1 MNESKIKYNFSKS
14 SKIILIVLLILLVI
28 SIIIGASYAY
38 YIITVSQTKQNVVT
52 SSCINMS
59 LTNEKNAIKLEK
71 QFPIL
76 DSEGKKLTP
85 YSFTITNTCDLFLS
99 YKVNLEMLEGTT
111 LNSKYV
117 KVMVNNEATQNL
129 ANVPKNDTTYLSTS
143 VESRTLAQGSLSNGD
158 SVDYT
163 LRIWM
168 DEDTPLVDDA
178 MNKSLLSKVIVT
190 AEPSSYKPTDY
201 VSTLHDA
208 ILVNEYQV
216 KTTDNAISKITAKE
230 TPDFNKT
237 APIIVW
243 QENHET
249 TNTNLNIDMP
259 DTSLVGNASLGGQ
272 NLNADSTK
280 VRLSTGYTFNSEK
293 GQYVMTD
300 SKLYS
305 ADELASLDFSSTTYY
320 VEGGGTNISSSN
332 ILSSYTNSS
341 GTYLYKV
348 TSVTTSNVGTANTN
362 SYRIRYA
369 FKTNRYTETE
379 LESDK
384 SDKGL
389 YTAQDDYGTSYY
401 YRGNVSNNNVY
412 FAGAYW
418 KIIRINGDGTIRLL
432 YNGTKVNAKGGDT
445 QYGTSAFNSTRTDPA
460 YVGYMY
466 GTTAGAIGSRENN
479 LANGTDS
486 NIKTKVDEF
495 YNKYI
500 VANNLQDYL
509 ADTGF
514 CGDRSITNSGDGY
527 STTSYT
533 EYGAV
538 NRLAKTNKLPILT
551 CPDKEHDLYTAD
563 STKGNGALTNPI
575 GLMTADEA
583 AMAGMVN
590 GYLNTLSYVYTGTWY
605 WTMSP
610 CYFSPS
616 YSASYVW
623 RVYGTGYFY
632 GTWVSVGGGVRPAI
646 NLKADTLVSGGIG
659 TVNNPFTIK
668 TT

>member
-1 MNESKIKYNFSKS
+1 MKNKKI
-14 SKIILIVLLILLVI
+14 LLIALGILLSLSFLV
-28 SIIIGASYAY
+28 GVSYAY
-38 YIITVSQTKQNVVT
+38 YMVTASQTNKNRLA
-52 SSCINMS
+52 SSCISIS
-59 LTNEKNAIKLEK
+59 LTNEKNDITLNNAY
-71 QFPIL
+71 PIT

-85 YSFTITNTCDLFLS
+85 YQFTITNTCDIFIS
-99 YKVNLEMLEGTT
+99 YNVNLEMLEGT
-111 LNSKYV
+111 
-117 KVMVNNEATQNL
+117 
-129 ANVPKNDTTYLSTS
+129 DLSTDYIKTMINS
-143 VESRTLAQGSLSNGD
+143 EAPAVLSSLDSASTTIDKSTESRTLAQGSLGSGD
-158 SVDYT
+158 SVDYA
-163 LRIWM
+163 LRLWM
-168 DEDTPLVDDA
+168 DENTPLNENTQD
-178 MNKSLLSKVIVT
+178 KSLISKIVVV
-190 AEPSSYKPTDY
+190 AQPSTYKPSDY
-201 VSTLHDA
+201 VTTLHNA

-216 KTTDNAISKITAKE
+216 KDTANAINKINSKE

-243 QENHET
+243 QEKHET
-249 TNTNLNIDMP
+249 TNTDLNIDMP
-259 DTSLVGNASLGGQ
+259 DISLVGNTSLGGQ
-272 NLNADSTK
+272 NLTEDSTK
-280 VRLSTGYTFNSEK
+280 VMLGTGYTFDSEK
-293 GQYVMTD
+293 SKYTLVN

-332 ILSSYTNSS
+332 VLSSYTSSS
-341 GTYLYKV
+341 GNYLYKV

-479 LANGTDS
+479 LANGKDS

-533 EYGAV
+533 EYGV
-538 NRLAKTNKLPILT
+538 LNRLAKTNKLPILT
-551 CPDKEHDLYTAD
+551 CTDKEHDLYTVD

-610 CYFSPS
+610 YRFNPS
-616 YSASYVW
+616 GSASSVWYVG
-623 RVYGTGYFY
+623 GTGNFDY
-632 GTWVSVGGGVRPAI
+632 GWVPGGNGVRPVI
-646 NLKADTLVSGGIG
+646 NLKSDVEISGGIG
-659 TVNNPFTIK
+659 TINDPFIVK
-668 TT
+668 TN

>member
-1 MNESKIKYNFSKS
+1 MSYFKKHNKF
-14 SKIILIVLLILLVI
+14 ILIFLGILLALSVLVGI
-28 SIIIGASYAY
+28 SYAY
-38 YIITVSQTKQNVVT
+38 YMVTASQTNKNRLA
-52 SSCINMS
+52 SSCISIS
-59 LTNEKNAIKLEK
+59 LTNERNDITLNNAY
-71 QFPIL
+71 PIT

-85 YSFTITNTCDLFLS
+85 YQFTITNTCDIFIS
-99 YKVNLEMLEGTT
+99 YNVNLEMLEGTDLSSDYIKT
-111 LNSKYV
+111 MINS
-117 KVMVNNEATQNL
+117 EAPAIL
-129 ANVPKNDTTYLSTS
+129 SSLDSASTTIDKST
-143 VESRTLAQGSLSNGD
+143 ESRTLAQGSLGSND
-158 SVDYT
+158 SVDYS
-163 LRIWM
+163 LRLWM
-168 DEDTPLVDDA
+168 DENTPLNSDTQD
-178 MNKSLLSKVIVT
+178 KSLISKIVVVAQPGT
-190 AEPSSYKPTDY
+190 YKPSDY
-201 VSTLHDA
+201 VTTLHDA

-216 KTTDNAISKITAKE
+216 KDTANAINKINSKE

-237 APIIVW
+237 APIIIW
-243 QENHET
+243 QEKHET

-259 DTSLVGNASLGGQ
+259 DTSLVGNSSLGGQ
-272 NLNADSTK
+272 NLTEDSTK
-280 VRLSTGYTFNSEK
+280 VMLSTGYTFNSEK

-305 ADELASLDFSSTTYY
+305 AEDLASLDFSSVAYY
-320 VEGGGTNISSSN
+320 IVGGGTNISSSN
-332 ILSSYTNSS
+332 VLSSYTSSS

-418 KIIRINGDGTIRLL
+418 KVIRINGDGTIRLL
-432 YNGTKVNAKGGDT
+432 YNGTKVNAKAGDA
-445 QYGTSAFNSTRTDPA
+445 QYGTSVFNSTRTDPA

-479 LANGTDS
+479 LANGKDS

-514 CGDRSITNSGDGY
+514 CGERSITNSGDGY

-538 NRLAKTNKLPILT
+538 NRLVKTNKAPVLT
-551 CPDKEHDLYTAD
+551 CTDKEHDLYTVD
-563 STKGNGALTNPI
+563 STNGNGALTNPI

-610 CYFSPS
+610 YTFSPS
-616 YSASYVW
+616 NPASIVW
-623 RVYGTGYFY
+623 GVSGTGNFS
-632 GTWVSVGGGVRPAI
+632 GGWVTNGSGVRPAI

>member
-1 MNESKIKYNFSKS
+1 MSKNK
-14 SKIILIVLLILLVI
+14 KIILIILSVFIVLSLFLGI
-28 SIIIGASYAY
+28 SYAY
-38 YIITVSQTKQNVVT
+38 YIKSHSQENSNIVKTKCLNF
-52 SSCINMS
+52 SI
-59 LTNEKNAIKLEK
+59 TNEKNDIKLDE
-71 QFPIL
+71 QYPIP
-76 DSEGKKLTP
+76 DSEGRKLTP
-85 YSFTITNTCDLFLS
+85 YQFTITNTCEQFIS
-99 YKVNLEMLEGTT
+99 YNVNLESLEATT
-111 LNSKYV
+111 MDSSAV
-117 KVMVNNEATQNL
+117 KVMINNEAPVN
-129 ANVPKNDTTYLSTS
+129 LSTL
-143 VESRTLAQGSLSNGD
+143 ESTSISIGTSKDSKILATGSLGSND
-158 SVDYT
+158 SVDYA
-163 LRIWM
+163 LRLWM
-168 DEDTPLVDDA
+168 DYGTTVDTSS
-178 MNKSLLSKVIVT
+178 MNKVFESKIVVT
-190 AEPSSYKPTDY
+190 ATVGTYKPSDY
-201 VSTLHDA
+201 ATTLHDA
-208 ILVNEYQV
+208 ILVNEFQV
-216 KTTDNAISKITAKE
+216 KTPDNAISKIAAKE

-243 QENHET
+243 QEKHET
-249 TNTNLNIDMP
+249 TNTDLNIDMP
-259 DTSLVGNASLGGQ
+259 DISLVGNASLGGQ

-280 VRLSTGYTFNSEK
+280 VRLSTGYTFDSEK

-305 ADELASLDFSSTTYY
+305 ADELEAIDFSSTTYY

-332 ILSSYTNSS
+332 VLSNYTNSS

-432 YNGTKVNAKGGDT
+432 YNGTKINAKAGDA
-445 QYGTSAFNSTRTDPA
+445 QYGTSAFNSTITDPA

-466 GTTAGAIGSRENN
+466 GTTAGVIGSRENN
-479 LANGTDS
+479 LANGKDS

-500 VANNLQDYL
+500 VANSLQDYL
-509 ADTGF
+509 ADSGF
-514 CGDRSITNSGDGY
+514 CGDRSITNGGDGY
-527 STTSYT
+527 STTLT
-533 EYGAV
+533 TQYGAFS
-538 NRLAKTNKLPILT
+538 RLTSSIKSPVLT
-551 CPDKEHDLYTAD
+551 CPDKEHDLYTVD
-563 STKGNGALTNPI
+563 SSKGNGALINSI

-590 GYLNTLSYVYTGTWY
+590 DYLNTLSYVYTGAWY

-610 CYFSPS
+610 SYFSHS
-616 YSASYVW
+616 NSTSNVW
-623 RVYGTGYFY
+623 NVGGTGGF
-632 GTWVSVGGGVRPAI
+632 GGNWVASGRGVRPVI
-646 NLKADTLVSGGIG
+646 NLKADVEISGGIG
-659 TVNNPFTIK
+659 TVNDPFVIK

>member
-1 MNESKIKYNFSKS
+1 MSYFKKHNKF
-14 SKIILIVLLILLVI
+14 ILIFLGILLTLSVL
-28 SIIIGASYAY
+28 IGVSYAY
-38 YIITVSQTKQNVVT
+38 YMVTASQTNKNRLA
-52 SSCINMS
+52 SSCISIS
-59 LTNEKNAIKLEK
+59 LTNEKNDITLNNAY
-71 QFPIL
+71 PIT

-85 YSFTITNTCDLFLS
+85 YQFTITNTCDIFIS
-99 YKVNLEMLEGTT
+99 YNVNLEMLEGTDLSSDYIKT
-111 LNSKYV
+111 MINS
-117 KVMVNNEATQNL
+117 EAPAVL
-129 ANVPKNDTTYLSTS
+129 SSLDSATTTIDKST
-143 VESRTLAQGSLSNGD
+143 ESRTLAQGSLGSND
-158 SVDYT
+158 SVDYA
-163 LRIWM
+163 LRLWM
-168 DEDTPLVDDA
+168 DENTPLNDETQD
-178 MNKSLLSKVIVT
+178 KSLISKIVVV
-190 AEPSSYKPTDY
+190 AQPSTYKPIDY

-216 KTTDNAISKITAKE
+216 KDTANAINKINLKE
-230 TPDFNKT
+230 IPDFNKT
-237 APIIVW
+237 APIIEW
-243 QENHET
+243 QEKHET
-249 TNTNLNIDMP
+249 TNTDLNVDMP
-259 DTSLVGNASLGGQ
+259 DISLVGNASLGGQ

-280 VRLSTGYTFNSEK
+280 VRLSTGYTFDSEK

-305 ADELASLDFSSTTYY
+305 TEDLASLDFSSVAYY
-320 VEGGGTNISSSN
+320 IVGGGTNISSSN
-332 ILSSYTNSS
+332 VLSSYTSS
-341 GTYLYKV
+341 SDTYLYKV

-479 LANGTDS
+479 LANGKDS

-500 VANNLQDYL
+500 VANNLQNYL
-509 ADTGF
+509 VDSGF

-533 EYGAV
+533 EYGEV
-538 NRLAKTNKLPILT
+538 NRLVKTNKAPVLT
-551 CPDKEHDLYTAD
+551 CPDKEHDLYTVD

-610 CYFSPS
+610 YVFNPS
-616 YSASYVW
+616 NSASGVWYVN
-623 RVYGTGYFY
+623 GTGDFGYR
-632 GTWVSVGGGVRPAI
+632 WVTSGLGVRPVI
-646 NLKADTLVSGGIG
+646 NLKADVEISGGIG
-659 TVNNPFTIK
+659 TVNDPFVIK

>member
-1 MNESKIKYNFSKS
+1 MKNKKIL
-14 SKIILIVLLILLVI
+14 LIVLGILLILSLLV
-28 SIIIGASYAY
+28 GVSYAY
-38 YIITVSQTKQNVVT
+38 YMVTASQTNKNSLA
-52 SSCINMS
+52 SSCISIS
-59 LTNEKNAIKLEK
+59 LTNEKNDITLNNAY
-71 QFPIL
+71 PITN
-76 DSEGKKLTP
+76 SEGKKLTP
-85 YSFTITNTCDLFLS
+85 YQFSITNTCNIFIS
-99 YKVNLEMLEGTT
+99 YNVNLEMLEGTNLSIDYIKT
-111 LNSKYV
+111 
-117 KVMVNNEATQNL
+117 MVNSEAPYIL
-129 ANVPKNDTTYLSTS
+129 SSLDSASTTIDKST
-143 VESRTLAQGSLSNGD
+143 ESRTLAQGSLGSGD
-158 SVDYT
+158 SVDYA
-163 LRIWM
+163 LRLWM
-168 DEDTPLVDDA
+168 DENTPLNDDTQD
-178 MNKSLLSKVIVT
+178 KSLISKIVVV
-190 AEPSSYKPTDY
+190 AQPSTYKPSDY
-201 VSTLHDA
+201 ATTLHDA
-208 ILVNEYQV
+208 ILVNEFQV
-216 KTTDNAISKITAKE
+216 KTPDNAISKIAAKE
-230 TPDFNKT
+230 TPDFSKT

-243 QENHET
+243 QEKHET
-249 TNTNLNIDMP
+249 TNTDLNIDMP
-259 DTSLVGNASLGGQ
+259 DISLVGNASLGGQ

-280 VRLSTGYTFNSEK
+280 VRLSTGYTFDSEK

-305 ADELASLDFSSTTYY
+305 ADELEAIDFSSTTYY

-332 ILSSYTNSS
+332 VLSSYTSSS

-445 QYGTSAFNSTRTDPA
+445 QYGTSAFNSTITDPA

-466 GTTAGAIGSRENN
+466 GTTAGVIGSRENN
-479 LANGTDS
+479 LANGKDS

-495 YNKYI
+495 YDKYI
-500 VANNLQDYL
+500 VSNNLQDYI
-509 ADTGF
+509 ADSGF
-514 CGDRSITNSGDGY
+514 CGDRSITNGGDGY
-527 STTSYT
+527 STTLT
-533 EYGAV
+533 TQYGAFS
-538 NRLAKTNKLPILT
+538 RLTSSIKSPVLT
-551 CPDKEHDLYTAD
+551 CPDKEHDLYTVD
-563 STKGNGALTNPI
+563 SSKGNGALINSI

-590 GYLNTLSYVYTGTWY
+590 DYLNTLSYVYTGAWY

-610 CYFSPS
+610 SYFSHS
-616 YSASYVW
+616 NSTSNVW
-623 RVYGTGYFY
+623 NVGGTGGF
-632 GTWVSVGGGVRPAI
+632 GGNWVASGRGVRPVI
-646 NLKADTLVSGGIG
+646 NLKADVEISGGIG
-659 TVNNPFTIK
+659 TVNDPYIVK

>member
-1 MNESKIKYNFSKS
+1 MKNKKI
-14 SKIILIVLLILLVI
+14 LLITLGILLSLSFLV
-28 SIIIGASYAY
+28 GVSYAY
-38 YIITVSQTKQNVVT
+38 YMVTASQTNKNRLA
-52 SSCINMS
+52 SSCISVS
-59 LTNEKNAIKLEK
+59 LTNEKNDIALNNAY
-71 QFPIL
+71 PIT

-85 YSFTITNTCDLFLS
+85 YQFTITNTCDIFIS
-99 YKVNLEMLEGTT
+99 YNVNLEMLEGTDLSSDYIKT
-111 LNSKYV
+111 
-117 KVMVNNEATQNL
+117 MVNSEAPYIL
-129 ANVPKNDTTYLSTS
+129 SSLDSASTTIDKST
-143 VESRTLAQGSLSNGD
+143 ESRTLAQGSLGSND
-158 SVDYT
+158 SVDYA
-163 LRIWM
+163 LRLWM
-168 DEDTPLVDDA
+168 DENTPLNENTQD
-178 MNKSLLSKVIVT
+178 KSLISKIVVL
-190 AEPSSYKPTDY
+190 AQPSTYKPIDY

-216 KTTDNAISKITAKE
+216 KDTANAINKINLKE
-230 TPDFNKT
+230 IPDFNKT
-237 APIIVW
+237 APIIEW
-243 QENHET
+243 QEKHET
-249 TNTNLNIDMP
+249 INTDLNVDMP
-259 DTSLVGNASLGGQ
+259 DISLVGNTSLGGQ
-272 NLNADSTK
+272 NLTEDSTK
-280 VRLSTGYTFNSEK
+280 VMLGTGYTFDSEK

-332 ILSSYTNSS
+332 VLSSYNSS
-341 GTYLYKV
+341 SGNYLYKV

-401 YRGNVSNNNVY
+401 YRGNVPNNNVY

-432 YNGTKVNAKGGDT
+432 YNGTKVNAKAGDA

-479 LANGTDS
+479 IDNGKDS

-551 CPDKEHDLYTAD
+551 CPDKEHDLYTVD
-563 STKGNGALTNPI
+563 STKGNGALTNPV

-610 CYFSPS
+610 YNFYPS
-616 YSASYVW
+616 NSTSVVW
-623 RVYGTGYFY
+623 SVNGTGNF
-632 GTWVSVGGGVRPAI
+632 GSNWVTNGYGVRPLI
-646 NLKADTLVSGGIG
+646 NLKSDVEISGGIG
-659 TVNNPFTIK
+659 TINDPFIVK
-668 TT
+668 TN

>member
-1 MNESKIKYNFSKS
+1 MSKNK
-14 SKIILIVLLILLVI
+14 KIILIILSVFIVLSLFLGI
-28 SIIIGASYAY
+28 SYAY
-38 YIITVSQTKQNVVT
+38 YIKSHSQENSNIVKTKCLNF
-52 SSCINMS
+52 SI
-59 LTNEKNAIKLEK
+59 TNEKNDIKLDE
-71 QFPIL
+71 QYPIP
-76 DSEGKKLTP
+76 DSEGRKLTP
-85 YSFTITNTCDLFLS
+85 YQFTITNTCEQFIS
-99 YKVNLEMLEGTT
+99 YNVNLESLEATT
-111 LNSKYV
+111 MDSSAV
-117 KVMVNNEATQNL
+117 KVMINNEAPVNL
-129 ANVPKNDTTYLSTS
+129 ITLESTS
-143 VESRTLAQGSLSNGD
+143 ISIGTSKDSKILATGSLGSGD
-158 SVDYT
+158 SVDYA
-163 LRIWM
+163 LRLWM
-168 DEDTPLVDDA
+168 DYGTTVDTSS
-178 MNKSLLSKVIVT
+178 MNKVFESKIVVT
-190 AEPSSYKPTDY
+190 ATVGTYKPSDY
-201 VSTLHDA
+201 ATTLHDA
-208 ILVNEYQV
+208 ILVNEFQV
-216 KTTDNAISKITAKE
+216 KTPDNAISKIAAKE

-243 QENHET
+243 QEKHET
-249 TNTNLNIDMP
+249 TNTDLNIDMP
-259 DTSLVGNASLGGQ
+259 DISLVGNASLGGQ

-280 VRLSTGYTFNSEK
+280 VRLSTGYTFDSEK

-305 ADELASLDFSSTTYY
+305 ADELEAIDFSSTTYY

-332 ILSSYTNSS
+332 VLSSYTSSS

-432 YNGTKVNAKGGDT
+432 YNGTKVNAKAGDA
-445 QYGTSAFNSTRTDPA
+445 QYGTSAFNSTITDPA

-466 GTTAGAIGSRENN
+466 GTTAGVIGSRENN
-479 LANGTDS
+479 LANGKDS

-500 VANNLQDYL
+500 VSNNLQDYI
-509 ADTGF
+509 ADSGF
-514 CGDRSITNSGDGY
+514 CGDRSITNGGDGY
-527 STTSYT
+527 STTLT
-533 EYGAV
+533 TQYGAFS
-538 NRLAKTNKLPILT
+538 RLTSSIKSPVLT
-551 CPDKEHDLYTAD
+551 CPDKEHDLYTVD
-563 STKGNGALTNPI
+563 SSKGNGALINSI

-590 GYLNTLSYVYTGTWY
+590 DYLNTLSYVYTGAWY

-610 CYFSPS
+610 SYFSHS
-616 YSASYVW
+616 NSTSNVW
-623 RVYGTGYFY
+623 N
-632 GTWVSVGGGVRPAI
+632 VGGAGGFGGNWVASGRGVRPVI
-646 NLKADTLVSGGIG
+646 NLKADVEISGGIG
-659 TVNNPFTIK
+659 TVNDPYIVK

>member
-1 MNESKIKYNFSKS
+1 MKNKKI
-14 SKIILIVLLILLVI
+14 LLIALGILLSLSFLV
-28 SIIIGASYAY
+28 GVSYAY
-38 YIITVSQTKQNVVT
+38 YMVTASQTNKNRLA
-52 SSCINMS
+52 SSCISIS
-59 LTNEKNAIKLEK
+59 LTNEKNDITLNNAY
-71 QFPIL
+71 PIT

-85 YSFTITNTCDLFLS
+85 YQFTITNTCDIFIS
-99 YKVNLEMLEGTT
+99 YNVNLEMLEGT
-111 LNSKYV
+111 
-117 KVMVNNEATQNL
+117 
-129 ANVPKNDTTYLSTS
+129 DLSTDYIKTMINS
-143 VESRTLAQGSLSNGD
+143 EAPAVLSSLDSASTTIDKSTESRTLAQGSLGSGD
-158 SVDYT
+158 SVDYA
-163 LRIWM
+163 LRLWM
-168 DEDTPLVDDA
+168 DENTPLNENTQD
-178 MNKSLLSKVIVT
+178 KSLISKIVVV
-190 AEPSSYKPTDY
+190 AQPSTYKPSDY
-201 VSTLHDA
+201 VTTLHNA

-216 KTTDNAISKITAKE
+216 KDTANAINKINSKE

-237 APIIVW
+237 APIIIW
-243 QENHET
+243 QEKHET

-272 NLNADSTK
+272 NLTEDSTK
-280 VRLSTGYTFNSEK
+280 VMLGTGYTFNSEK

-305 ADELASLDFSSTTYY
+305 ADELASLDFSSVAYY
-320 VEGGGTNISSSN
+320 IVGGGTNISSSN
-332 ILSSYTNSS
+332 VLSSYTSSS
-341 GTYLYKV
+341 GNYLYKV

-432 YNGTKVNAKGGDT
+432 YNGTKVNAKAGDA

-466 GTTAGAIGSRENN
+466 GTTAGVIGSRENN
-479 LANGTDS
+479 LANGKDS

-533 EYGAV
+533 EYGV
-538 NRLAKTNKLPILT
+538 LNRLAKTNKLPILT
-551 CPDKEHDLYTAD
+551 CTDKEHDLYTVD

-610 CYFSPS
+610 YRFNPS
-616 YSASYVW
+616 GSASSVWYVG
-623 RVYGTGYFY
+623 GTGNFDY
-632 GTWVSVGGGVRPAI
+632 GWVPGGNGVRPVI
-646 NLKADTLVSGGIG
+646 NLKSDVEISGGIG
-659 TVNNPFTIK
+659 TINDPFIVK
-668 TT
+668 TN

>member
-1 MNESKIKYNFSKS
+1 MSKNK
-14 SKIILIVLLILLVI
+14 KIILIILSVFIVLSLFLGI
-28 SIIIGASYAY
+28 SYAY
-38 YIITVSQTKQNVVT
+38 YIKSHSQENSNIVKTKCLNF
-52 SSCINMS
+52 SF
-59 LTNEKNAIKLEK
+59 TNEKNDINLDE
-71 QFPIL
+71 QYPIP
-76 DSEGKKLTP
+76 DSDGRKLTP
-85 YSFTITNTCDLFLS
+85 YQFTITNTCDQFIS
-99 YKVNLEMLEGTT
+99 YNVNLESLEATT
-111 LNSKYV
+111 MDSSAV
-117 KVMVNNEATQNL
+117 KVMINNEAPVNL
-129 ANVPKNDTTYLSTS
+129 STLESTS
-143 VESRTLAQGSLSNGD
+143 VSIDTSKDSKILATGSLGSND
-158 SVDYT
+158 SVDYA
-163 LRIWM
+163 LRLWM
-168 DEDTPLVDDA
+168 DYGDNVDTSS
-178 MNKSLLSKVIVT
+178 MNKVFESKVVVT
-190 AEPSSYKPTDY
+190 ATVGTYKPSDY
-201 VSTLHDA
+201 VTTLHGA
-208 ILVNEYQV
+208 ILVNEYKV
-216 KTTDNAISKITAKE
+216 KTPDNAISKIAAKE

-272 NLNADSTK
+272 NLNADSSK

-293 GQYVMTD
+293 GQYAMTD

-305 ADELASLDFSSTTYY
+305 AEDLASLDFSSVAYY
-320 VEGGGTNISSSN
+320 IVGGGTNISSSN
-332 ILSSYTNSS
+332 VLSSYTSS
-341 GTYLYKV
+341 YGTYLYKV
-348 TSVTTSNVGTANTN
+348 TSVTTSNIGTANTN

-460 YVGYMY
+460 YIGYMY
-466 GTTAGAIGSRENN
+466 GTTTGAIGSRENN
-479 LANGTDS
+479 LANGKDS

-551 CPDKEHDLYTAD
+551 CPDKEHDLYTVD

-605 WTMSP
+605 WIMSP
-610 CYFSPS
+610 YNFDTSS
-616 YSASYVW
+616 SASSVWYVS
-623 RVYGTGYFY
+623 GIGNFS
-632 GTWVSVGGGVRPAI
+632 GSWVVGGNGVRPVI
-646 NLKADTLVSGGIG
+646 NLKADVEISGGIG
-659 TVNNPFTIK
+659 TVNDPYIVK

>member
-1 MNESKIKYNFSKS
+1 MSYFKKNNKF
-14 SKIILIVLLILLVI
+14 ILIFLGILLTLSVL
-28 SIIIGASYAY
+28 IGISYAY
-38 YIITVSQTKQNVVT
+38 YMVTASQTNKNRLA
-52 SSCINMS
+52 SSCISIS
-59 LTNEKNAIKLEK
+59 LTNEKNDITLNNAY
-71 QFPIL
+71 PIT

-85 YSFTITNTCDLFLS
+85 YQFTITNTCDIFIS
-99 YKVNLEMLEGTT
+99 YNVNLEMLEGTDLST
-111 LNSKYV
+111 NYIKT
-117 KVMVNNEATQNL
+117 MVNSEAPYIL
-129 ANVPKNDTTYLSTS
+129 SSLDSASTTIDKST
-143 VESRTLAQGSLSNGD
+143 ESRTLAQGSLGSND
-158 SVDYT
+158 SVDYS
-163 LRIWM
+163 LRLWM
-168 DEDTPLVDDA
+168 DENTPLNDETQD
-178 MNKSLLSKVIVT
+178 KSLISKIVVV
-190 AEPSSYKPTDY
+190 AQPSTYKPSDY
-201 VSTLHDA
+201 VTTLHDA

-216 KTTDNAISKITAKE
+216 KTPDNAISKITSKE

-243 QENHET
+243 QEKHET
-249 TNTNLNIDMP
+249 TNTDLNIDMP
-259 DTSLVGNASLGGQ
+259 DISLVGNTSLGGQ
-272 NLNADSTK
+272 NLTEDSTK
-280 VRLSTGYTFNSEK
+280 VMLGTGYTFDSEK
-293 GQYVMTD
+293 SKYTLVN

-332 ILSSYTNSS
+332 VLSSYTNSS

-418 KIIRINGDGTIRLL
+418 KVIRINGDGTIRLL
-432 YNGTKVNAKGGDT
+432 YNGTKVNAKAGDA

-460 YVGYMY
+460 YVGYIY
-466 GTTAGAIGSRENN
+466 GTTAGVIGSRENN
-479 LANGTDS
+479 LANGKDS

-500 VANNLQDYL
+500 VSNNLQDYL

-538 NRLAKTNKLPILT
+538 NRLAKTNKIPILT
-551 CPDKEHDLYTAD
+551 CPDKEHDLYTID
-563 STKGNGALTNPI
+563 STKGNGALTNPV

-610 CYFSPS
+610 YNFYPS
-616 YSASYVW
+616 NSTSVVW
-623 RVYGTGYFY
+623 SVNGTGNFY
-632 GTWVSVGGGVRPAI
+632 SNWVTNGYGVRPVI
-646 NLKADTLVSGGIG
+646 NLKSDVEISGGIG
-659 TVNNPFTIK
+659 TINEPFIIK
-668 TT
+668 TN

>member
-1 MNESKIKYNFSKS
+1 MSKNKKFIL
-14 SKIILIVLLILLVI
+14 IILSVFIVLSLFLGI
-28 SIIIGASYAY
+28 SYAY
-38 YIITVSQTKQNVVT
+38 YIKSHSQENSNIVKTKCLNF
-52 SSCINMS
+52 S
-59 LTNEKNAIKLEK
+59 LTNEKNDINLDE
-71 QFPIL
+71 QYPIQ
-76 DSEGKKLTP
+76 DTEGRKLTP
-85 YSFTITNTCDLFLS
+85 YQFTVTNTCEQFIS
-99 YKVNLEMLEGTT
+99 YNVNLESLEATT
-111 LNSKYV
+111 MDSSAV
-117 KVMVNNEATQNL
+117 KVMINNEAPVNL
-129 ANVPKNDTTYLSTS
+129 GTLDSTS
-143 VESRTLAQGSLSNGD
+143 VSIDGSKDSKILATGSLGSGD

-163 LRIWM
+163 LRLWM
-168 DEDTPLVDDA
+168 DYGDSPDTSS
-178 MNKSLLSKVIVT
+178 MNKVFESKIVVT
-190 AEPSSYKPTDY
+190 ATVGTYKPSDY
-201 VSTLHDA
+201 VTTLHDA

-216 KTTDNAISKITAKE
+216 KTTDNAISKITSKE

-243 QENHET
+243 QEKHET
-249 TNTNLNIDMP
+249 TNTDLNVDMP
-259 DTSLVGNASLGGQ
+259 DISLVGNASLGGQ
-272 NLNADSTK
+272 KLTEDSTK
-280 VRLSTGYTFNSEK
+280 VMLGTGYTFDTEK
-293 GQYVMTD
+293 GQYTMTN

-305 ADELASLDFSSTTYY
+305 ADELEAIDFNNSNYY
-320 VEGGGTNISSSN
+320 VVGGGTNIGSDN
-332 ILSSYTNSS
+332 ILSIYTNNSS
-341 GTYLYKV
+341 TYIYKV
-348 TSVTTSNVGTANTN
+348 VSVTTSNIGTANTN

-369 FKTNRYTETE
+369 FKTTRYFETE

-432 YNGTKVNAKGGDT
+432 YNGTKVNAKAGDA

-479 LANGTDS
+479 LANGTNS

-527 STTSYT
+527 STTVT
-533 EYGAV
+533 TQYGAFS
-538 NRLAKTNKLPILT
+538 RLTSSIKSPVLT
-551 CPDKEHDLYTAD
+551 CPDKEHDLYTVD
-563 STKGNGALTNPI
+563 SSKGNGALTNPI
-575 GLMTADEA
+575 GLMNADEA

-610 CYFSPS
+610 CNFSPS
-616 YSASYVW
+616 NSSSYVW
-623 RVYGTGYFY
+623 YVSGTGFFSYR
-632 GTWVSVGGGVRPAI
+632 WVTDGYGVRPLI
-646 NLKADTLVSGGIG
+646 NLKSDIEISGGIG
-659 TVNNPFTIK
+659 TINDPFIIK
-668 TT
+668 TN

>member
-1 MNESKIKYNFSKS
+1 MSYLKKHNKF
-14 SKIILIVLLILLVI
+14 ILIFLGILLTLSVL
-28 SIIIGASYAY
+28 IGVSYAY
-38 YIITVSQTKQNVVT
+38 YMVTASQTNKNRLA
-52 SSCINMS
+52 SSCISIS
-59 LTNEKNAIKLEK
+59 LTNEKNDITLNNAY
-71 QFPIL
+71 PIT

-85 YSFTITNTCDLFLS
+85 YQFTITNTCNIFIS
-99 YKVNLEMLEGTT
+99 YNVNLEMLEGTDLSADYIKT
-111 LNSKYV
+111 
-117 KVMVNNEATQNL
+117 MVNSEAPYIL
-129 ANVPKNDTTYLSTS
+129 SSLDSASTTIDKST
-143 VESRTLAQGSLSNGD
+143 ESRTFAQGSLGSND
-158 SVDYT
+158 SVDYS
-163 LRIWM
+163 LRLWM
-168 DEDTPLVDDA
+168 DENTPLNDETQD
-178 MNKSLLSKVIVT
+178 KSLISKIVVV
-190 AEPSSYKPTDY
+190 AQPSTYKPSDY
-201 VSTLHDA
+201 VTTLHDA

-216 KTTDNAISKITAKE
+216 KTPDNAISKITSKE

-243 QENHET
+243 QEKHET
-249 TNTNLNIDMP
+249 TNTDLNIDMP
-259 DTSLVGNASLGGQ
+259 DISLVGNTSLGGQ
-272 NLNADSTK
+272 NLTEDSTK
-280 VRLSTGYTFNSEK
+280 VMLGTGYTFDSEK
-293 GQYVMTD
+293 SKYTLVN

-305 ADELASLDFSSTTYY
+305 ADELASLDFSSVAYY
-320 VEGGGTNISSSN
+320 IVGGGTNISSSN
-332 ILSSYTNSS
+332 VLSSYTSS
-341 GTYLYKV
+341 SDTYLYKV

-432 YNGTKVNAKGGDT
+432 YNGTKVNAKAGDA
-445 QYGTSAFNSTRTDPA
+445 QYGTSAFNSTITDPA

-466 GTTAGAIGSRENN
+466 GTTAGVIGSRENN
-479 LANGTDS
+479 LANGKDS

-500 VANNLQDYL
+500 VSNNLQDYI
-509 ADTGF
+509 ADSGF
-514 CGDRSITNSGDGY
+514 CGDRSITNGGDGY
-527 STTSYT
+527 STTLT
-533 EYGAV
+533 TQYGAFS
-538 NRLAKTNKLPILT
+538 RLTSSIKSPVLT
-551 CPDKEHDLYTAD
+551 CPDKEHDLYTVD
-563 STKGNGALTNPI
+563 SSKGNGALINSI

-610 CYFSPS
+610 YNFSPS
-616 YSASYVW
+616 NSTSYVW
-623 RVYGTGYFY
+623 RVSSSGNFY
-632 GTWVSVGGGVRPAI
+632 GYLVTSGNGVRPVI
-646 NLKADTLVSGGIG
+646 NLKSDVEISGGIG
-659 TVNNPFTIK
+659 TINDPFIVK
-668 TT
+668 TN

>member
-1 MNESKIKYNFSKS
+1 MSYFKKNNKF
-14 SKIILIVLLILLVI
+14 ILIFLGILLALSVL
-28 SIIIGASYAY
+28 IGISYAY
-38 YIITVSQTKQNVVT
+38 YMVTASQTNKNRLA
-52 SSCINMS
+52 SSCISVS
-59 LTNEKNAIKLEK
+59 LTNEKNDITLNNAY
-71 QFPIL
+71 PIT

-85 YSFTITNTCDLFLS
+85 YQFTITNTCDIFIS
-99 YKVNLEMLEGTT
+99 YNVNLEMLEGTDLSSNYIKT
-111 LNSKYV
+111 
-117 KVMVNNEATQNL
+117 MVNSE
-129 ANVPKNDTTYLSTS
+129 VPAILSSLDSASTTIDKST
-143 VESRTLAQGSLSNGD
+143 ESRTLAQGSLGSND
-158 SVDYT
+158 SVDYS
-163 LRIWM
+163 LRLWM
-168 DEDTPLVDDA
+168 DENTPLNSDTQD
-178 MNKSLLSKVIVT
+178 KSLISKIVVVAQPGT
-190 AEPSSYKPTDY
+190 YKPSDY
-201 VSTLHDA
+201 VTTLHDA

-216 KTTDNAISKITAKE
+216 KDTANAINKINSKE

-237 APIIVW
+237 APIIIW

-272 NLNADSTK
+272 SLTADSTK

-305 ADELASLDFSSTTYY
+305 ADELEAIDFSSTPYY

-332 ILSSYTNSS
+332 VLSSYTSNS

-348 TSVTTSNVGTANTN
+348 TSVTTSNIGTANTN

-389 YTAQDDYGTSYY
+389 YTAQDDYGMSYY

-466 GTTAGAIGSRENN
+466 GTTTGAIGSRENN
-479 LANGTDS
+479 LANGKDS

-538 NRLAKTNKLPILT
+538 NRLAKTNKLPVLT
-551 CPDKEHDLYTAD
+551 CPDKEHDLYTVD

-610 CYFSPS
+610 CDFYPS
-616 YSASYVW
+616 DSSSDVW
-623 RVYGTGYFY
+623 FVYGTGNFSI
-632 GTWVSVGGGVRPAI
+632 GWVTGGYGVRPVI
-646 NLKADTLVSGGIG
+646 NLNPNVEISGGIG
-659 TVNNPFTIK
+659 TINDPFIVK
-668 TT
+668 TN

>member
-1 MNESKIKYNFSKS
+1 MKNKKIL
-14 SKIILIVLLILLVI
+14 LIVLGILLSLSFLV
-28 SIIIGASYAY
+28 GVSYAY
-38 YIITVSQTKQNVVT
+38 YMVTASQTNKNRLA
-52 SSCINMS
+52 SSCISVS
-59 LTNEKNAIKLEK
+59 LTNEKNDITLNNAY
-71 QFPIL
+71 PIT

-85 YSFTITNTCDLFLS
+85 YQFTITNTCDIFIS
-99 YKVNLEMLEGTT
+99 YNVNLEMLEGTDLSSDYIKT
-111 LNSKYV
+111 
-117 KVMVNNEATQNL
+117 MVNSEAPYIL
-129 ANVPKNDTTYLSTS
+129 SSLDSASTTIDKST
-143 VESRTLAQGSLSNGD
+143 ESRTLAQGSLGSGD
-158 SVDYT
+158 SVDYA
-163 LRIWM
+163 LRLWM
-168 DEDTPLVDDA
+168 DENTPLNDETQD
-178 MNKSLLSKVIVT
+178 KSLISKIVVV
-190 AEPSSYKPTDY
+190 AQPSTYKPSDY
-201 VSTLHDA
+201 VTTLHDA

-216 KTTDNAISKITAKE
+216 KTPDNAISKITSKE

-243 QENHET
+243 QEKHET
-249 TNTNLNIDMP
+249 TNTDLNIDMP
-259 DTSLVGNASLGGQ
+259 DISLVGNTSLGGQ
-272 NLNADSTK
+272 NLTEDSTK
-280 VRLSTGYTFNSEK
+280 VMLGTGYTFDSEK
-293 GQYVMTD
+293 SKYTLVN

-305 ADELASLDFSSTTYY
+305 ADELASLDFSSVAYY
-320 VEGGGTNISSSN
+320 IVGGSTNISSSN
-332 ILSSYTNSS
+332 VLSSYTSS
-341 GTYLYKV
+341 SDTYLYKV
-348 TSVTTSNVGTANTN
+348 TSVTTSNVGTTNTN

-432 YNGTKVNAKGGDT
+432 YNGTKINAKAGDA
-445 QYGTSAFNSTRTDPA
+445 QYGTSAFNSTRTDQA

-479 LANGTDS
+479 LANGKDS

-495 YNKYI
+495 YNKYM

-551 CPDKEHDLYTAD
+551 CPDKEHDLYTVD
-563 STKGNGALTNPI
+563 SSMGNGALTNPI

-610 CYFSPS
+610 YNFSPS
-616 YSASYVW
+616 NSTSYVW
-623 RVYGTGYFY
+623 RVSSSGNFY
-632 GTWVSVGGGVRPAI
+632 GYLVTSGNGVRPVI
-646 NLKADTLVSGGIG
+646 NLKSDVEISGGIG
-659 TVNNPFTIK
+659 TINDPFIVK
-668 TT
+668 TN

>member
-1 MNESKIKYNFSKS
+1 MSYFKKHNKF
-14 SKIILIVLLILLVI
+14 ILIFLGILLTLSVL
-28 SIIIGASYAY
+28 IGISYAY
-38 YIITVSQTKQNVVT
+38 YMVTAFQTNKNRLA
-52 SSCINMS
+52 SSCISIS
-59 LTNEKNAIKLEK
+59 LTNEKNDITLNNAY
-71 QFPIL
+71 PITN
-76 DSEGKKLTP
+76 SEGRKLTP
-85 YSFTITNTCDLFLS
+85 YQFTITNTCNIFIS
-99 YKVNLEMLEGTT
+99 YNVNLEMLEGTDLSADYIKT
-111 LNSKYV
+111 
-117 KVMVNNEATQNL
+117 MVNSEAPYIL
-129 ANVPKNDTTYLSTS
+129 SSLDSASTTIDKST
-143 VESRTLAQGSLSNGD
+143 ESRTLAQGSLGSND
-158 SVDYT
+158 SVDYS
-163 LRIWM
+163 LRLWM
-168 DEDTPLVDDA
+168 DENTPLNDETQD
-178 MNKSLLSKVIVT
+178 KSLISKIVVV
-190 AEPSSYKPTDY
+190 AQPSTYKPSDY
-201 VSTLHDA
+201 VTTLHDA

-216 KTTDNAISKITAKE
+216 KTPDNAISKITSKE

-243 QENHET
+243 QEKHET
-249 TNTNLNIDMP
+249 TNTDLNIDMP
-259 DTSLVGNASLGGQ
+259 DISLVGNTSLGGQ
-272 NLNADSTK
+272 NLTEDSTK
-280 VRLSTGYTFNSEK
+280 VMLGTGYTFDSEK
-293 GQYVMTD
+293 SKYTLVN

-332 ILSSYTNSS
+332 VLSSYTNSS

-432 YNGTKVNAKGGDT
+432 YNGTKVNAKAGDT

-466 GTTAGAIGSRENN
+466 GTTTGAIGSRENN
-479 LANGTDS
+479 LANGKDS
-486 NIKTKVDEF
+486 SIKTKVDEF

-500 VANNLQDYL
+500 VANNLQNYL
-509 ADTGF
+509 VDSGF

-533 EYGAV
+533 EYGAFS
-538 NRLAKTNKLPILT
+538 RLTSSIKSPVLT
-551 CPDKEHDLYTAD
+551 CPDKEHDLYTVD

-610 CYFSPS
+610 YRFNPS
-616 YSASYVW
+616 GSASSVWYVG
-623 RVYGTGYFY
+623 GTGNFDY
-632 GTWVSVGGGVRPAI
+632 GWVSGGNGVRPVI
-646 NLKADTLVSGGIG
+646 NLKSDVEISGGIG
-659 TVNNPFTIK
+659 TINDPFIVK
-668 TT
+668 TN

>member
-1 MNESKIKYNFSKS
+1 MSYFKKHNKF
-14 SKIILIVLLILLVI
+14 ILIFLGILLTLSVL
-28 SIIIGASYAY
+28 IGISYAY
-38 YIITVSQTKQNVVT
+38 YMVTASQTNKNRLA
-52 SSCINMS
+52 SSCISIS
-59 LTNEKNAIKLEK
+59 LTNEKNDITLNNAY
-71 QFPIL
+71 PITN
-76 DSEGKKLTP
+76 SEGRKLTP
-85 YSFTITNTCDLFLS
+85 YQFTITNTCNIFIS
-99 YKVNLEMLEGTT
+99 YNVNLEMLEGTDLSADYIKT
-111 LNSKYV
+111 
-117 KVMVNNEATQNL
+117 MVNSEAPYIL
-129 ANVPKNDTTYLSTS
+129 SSLDSASTTIDKST
-143 VESRTLAQGSLSNGD
+143 ESRTLAQGSLGSND
-158 SVDYT
+158 SVDYS
-163 LRIWM
+163 LRLWM
-168 DEDTPLVDDA
+168 DENTPLNDETQD
-178 MNKSLLSKVIVT
+178 KSLISKIVVV
-190 AEPSSYKPTDY
+190 AQPSTYKPSDY
-201 VSTLHDA
+201 VTTLHDA

-216 KTTDNAISKITAKE
+216 KTPDNAISKITSKE

-243 QENHET
+243 QEKHET
-249 TNTNLNIDMP
+249 TNTDLNIDMP
-259 DTSLVGNASLGGQ
+259 DISLVGNTSLGGQ
-272 NLNADSTK
+272 NLTEDSTK
-280 VRLSTGYTFNSEK
+280 VMLGTGYTFDSEK
-293 GQYVMTD
+293 SKYTLVN

-332 ILSSYTNSS
+332 VLSSYTNSS

-432 YNGTKVNAKGGDT
+432 FNGTNVNAKAGDA

-466 GTTAGAIGSRENN
+466 GTTTGAIGSRENN
-479 LANGTDS
+479 LANGKDS
-486 NIKTKVDEF
+486 SIKTKVDEF

-551 CPDKEHDLYTAD
+551 CPDKEHDLYTVD

-590 GYLNTLSYVYTGTWY
+590 GYLNTLSYVYAGTWY

-610 CYFSPS
+610 YSFRPS
-616 YSASYVW
+616 GSASIVW
-623 RVYGTGYFY
+623 SVGGTGYFS
-632 GTWVSVGGGVRPAI
+632 GDWVPGGYGVRPVI
-646 NLKADTLVSGGIG
+646 NLKSDVEISGGIG
-659 TVNNPFTIK
+659 TINDPFIVK
-668 TT
+668 TN

>member
-1 MNESKIKYNFSKS
+1 MNVKYKKWLISLS
-14 SKIILIVLLILLVI
+14 IILSI
-28 SIIIGASYAY
+28 SVFMGISYAY
-38 YIITVSQTKQNVVT
+38 YIKSYSQENSNIVKTKCLNL
-52 SSCINMS
+52 SI
-59 LTNEKNAIKLEK
+59 TNEKNDIKLDE
-71 QFPIL
+71 QYPIH
-76 DSEGKKLTP
+76 DSEGRKLTP
-85 YSFTITNTCDLFLS
+85 YQFTITNTCEQFIS
-99 YKVNLEMLEGTT
+99 YNVNLESLEATT
-111 LNSKYV
+111 MDSSAI
-117 KVMVNNEATQNL
+117 KVMINNEAPVNL
-129 ANVPKNDTTYLSTS
+129 STLESTS
-143 VESRTLAQGSLSNGD
+143 VSIDTSKDSKILATGSLGSND
-158 SVDYT
+158 SVDYA
-163 LRIWM
+163 LRLWM
-168 DEDTPLVDDA
+168 DYGDNVDTSS
-178 MNKSLLSKVIVT
+178 MNKVFESKVVVT
-190 AEPSSYKPTDY
+190 ATVGTYKPSDY
-201 VSTLHDA
+201 VTTLQDA
-208 ILVNEYQV
+208 ILVNEYKV
-216 KTTDNAISKITAKE
+216 KTPDNAISKIAAKE

-272 NLNADSTK
+272 NLNADSSK

-293 GQYVMTD
+293 GQYAMTD

-305 ADELASLDFSSTTYY
+305 AEDLASLDFSSVAYY
-320 VEGGGTNISSSN
+320 IVGGGTNISSSN
-332 ILSSYTNSS
+332 VLAGYNSSS

-432 YNGTKVNAKGGDT
+432 FNGTNVNAKAGDA

-466 GTTAGAIGSRENN
+466 GTTTGAIGSRENN
-479 LANGTDS
+479 LANGKDS
-486 NIKTKVDEF
+486 SIKTKVDEF

-551 CPDKEHDLYTAD
+551 CPDKEHDLYTVD
-563 STKGNGALTNPI
+563 STNGNGALTNPI

-610 CYFSPS
+610 YRFNPS
-616 YSASYVW
+616 GSASSVWYVG
-623 RVYGTGYFY
+623 GTGNFDY
-632 GTWVSVGGGVRPAI
+632 GWVSGGNGVRPAI
-646 NLKADTLVSGGIG
+646 NLKADVEISGGIG
-659 TVNNPFTIK
+659 TVNDPYIVK

>member
-1 MNESKIKYNFSKS
+1 MKNKKIL
-14 SKIILIVLLILLVI
+14 LIVLGILLSLSFLV
-28 SIIIGASYAY
+28 GVSYAY
-38 YIITVSQTKQNVVT
+38 YMVTASQTNKNRLA
-52 SSCINMS
+52 SSCISVS
-59 LTNEKNAIKLEK
+59 LTNEKNDITLNNAY
-71 QFPIL
+71 PIT

-85 YSFTITNTCDLFLS
+85 YQFTITNTCDIFIS
-99 YKVNLEMLEGTT
+99 YNVNLEMLEGTDLSSDYIKT
-111 LNSKYV
+111 
-117 KVMVNNEATQNL
+117 MVNSEAPYIL
-129 ANVPKNDTTYLSTS
+129 SSLDSASTTIDKST
-143 VESRTLAQGSLSNGD
+143 ESRTLAQGSLGSGD
-158 SVDYT
+158 SVDYA
-163 LRIWM
+163 LRLWM
-168 DEDTPLVDDA
+168 DENTPLNDETQD
-178 MNKSLLSKVIVT
+178 KSLISKIVVV
-190 AEPSSYKPTDY
+190 AQPSTYKPSDY
-201 VSTLHDA
+201 VTTLHDA

-216 KTTDNAISKITAKE
+216 KTPDNAISKITSKE

-243 QENHET
+243 QEKHET
-249 TNTNLNIDMP
+249 TNTDLNIDMP
-259 DTSLVGNASLGGQ
+259 DISLVGNTSLGGQ
-272 NLNADSTK
+272 NLTEDSTK
-280 VRLSTGYTFNSEK
+280 VMLGTGYTFDSEK
-293 GQYVMTD
+293 GKYTLVN

-305 ADELASLDFSSTTYY
+305 ADELEAIDFSSTPYY

-332 ILSSYTNSS
+332 VLSSYTSS
-341 GTYLYKV
+341 PGTYLYKV
-348 TSVTTSNVGTANTN
+348 NEVTTSNVGTANTN

-369 FKTNRYTETE
+369 FKTNRYTEIE

-418 KIIRINGDGTIRLL
+418 KIIRINGDETIRLL
-432 YNGTKVNAKGGDT
+432 YNGTKVNAKAGDA
-445 QYGTSAFNSTRTDPA
+445 QYSTSAFNSTSTDPA

-466 GTTAGAIGSRENN
+466 GTATGELGSRENN
-479 LANGTDS
+479 LANGKDS

-509 ADTGF
+509 VDTGF

-551 CPDKEHDLYTAD
+551 CPDKEHDLYTVD
-563 STKGNGALTNPI
+563 SSKGNGALTNPI

-610 CYFSPS
+610 YVFNPS
-616 YSASYVW
+616 NSASGVWYVN
-623 RVYGTGYFY
+623 GTGDFGYR
-632 GTWVSVGGGVRPAI
+632 WVTSGLGVRPAI
-646 NLKADTLVSGGIG
+646 NLKANVEISGGIG
-659 TVNNPFTIK
+659 TVNDPFVIK

>member
-1 MNESKIKYNFSKS
+1 MSYFKKHNKF
-14 SKIILIVLLILLVI
+14 ILIFLGILLTLSVFV
-28 SIIIGASYAY
+28 GVSYAY
-38 YIITVSQTKQNVVT
+38 YMVTASQTNKNRLA
-52 SSCINMS
+52 SSCISIS
-59 LTNEKNAIKLEK
+59 LTNEKNDITLNNAY
-71 QFPIL
+71 PIT

-85 YSFTITNTCDLFLS
+85 YQFTITNTCDIFIS
-99 YKVNLEMLEGTT
+99 YNVNLEMLEGTDLSSDYIKT
-111 LNSKYV
+111 
-117 KVMVNNEATQNL
+117 MVNSEAPAIL
-129 ANVPKNDTTYLSTS
+129 SSLDSASTTIDKST
-143 VESRTLAQGSLSNGD
+143 ESRTLAQGSLGSGD
-158 SVDYT
+158 SVDYA
-163 LRIWM
+163 LRLWM
-168 DEDTPLVDDA
+168 DENTPLNDETQD
-178 MNKSLLSKVIVT
+178 KSLISKIVVV
-190 AEPSSYKPTDY
+190 AQPSTYKPVDY

-216 KTTDNAISKITAKE
+216 KDTANAINKINSKE

-237 APIIVW
+237 APIIIW

-259 DTSLVGNASLGGQ
+259 DISLVGNTSLGGQ

-280 VRLSTGYTFNSEK
+280 VMLGTGYTFDNEK
-293 GQYVMTD
+293 GQYTMTN

-305 ADELASLDFSSTTYY
+305 ADELEAIDFNNSNYY
-320 VEGGGTNISSSN
+320 VVGGGTNIDSN
-332 ILSSYTNSS
+332 NVLSGYTSSS

-348 TSVTTSNVGTANTN
+348 NSVTTSNVGTINTN

-412 FAGAYW
+412 FANSYW
-418 KIIRINGDGTIRLL
+418 KIIRINGDGTIRLI
-432 YNGTKVNAKGGDT
+432 YNGTKANSKGEDT

-466 GTTAGAIGSRENN
+466 GTTSGELGSRENN
-479 LANGTDS
+479 LANGKDS

-514 CGDRSITNSGDGY
+514 CGDRSIINSGDGY

-538 NRLAKTNKLPILT
+538 NRLVKTNKAPVLT
-551 CPDKEHDLYTAD
+551 CTDKEHDLYTVD
-563 STKGNGALTNPI
+563 SSKGNGALTNPI
-575 GLMTADEA
+575 GLMNADEA

-610 CYFSPS
+610 CNFSPS
-616 YSASYVW
+616 NSSSYVW
-623 RVYGTGYFY
+623 YVSGTGFFSYR
-632 GTWVSVGGGVRPAI
+632 WVTDGYGVRPLI
-646 NLKADTLVSGGIG
+646 NLKSDVEISGGIG
-659 TVNNPFTIK
+659 TINDPFIVK
-668 TT
+668 TN

>member
-1 MNESKIKYNFSKS
+1 MSYFKKHNKFI
-14 SKIILIVLLILLVI
+14 LILLGILLTLSVL
-28 SIIIGASYAY
+28 IGISYAY
-38 YIITVSQTKQNVVT
+38 YMVTASQTNKNHLA
-52 SSCINMS
+52 SSCISIS
-59 LTNEKNAIKLEK
+59 LTNEKNDITLNNAY
-71 QFPIL
+71 PITN
-76 DSEGKKLTP
+76 SEGKKLNP
-85 YSFTITNTCDLFLS
+85 YQFTITNTCNIFIS
-99 YKVNLEMLEGTT
+99 YNVNLEMLEGTDLST
-111 LNSKYV
+111 DYIKT
-117 KVMVNNEATQNL
+117 MVNSEAPYIL
-129 ANVPKNDTTYLSTS
+129 SSLDSASTTIEKST
-143 VESRTLAQGSLSNGD
+143 ESRTLAHGSLGSND
-158 SVDYT
+158 SVDYS
-163 LRIWM
+163 LRLWM
-168 DEDTPLVDDA
+168 DENTPLNSDTQD
-178 MNKSLLSKVIVT
+178 KSLISKIVVVAQPGT
-190 AEPSSYKPTDY
+190 YKPSDY
-201 VSTLHDA
+201 VTTLHDA

-216 KTTDNAISKITAKE
+216 KDTANAINKINSKE

-237 APIIVW
+237 APIIIW

-272 NLNADSTK
+272 SLTADSTK

-305 ADELASLDFSSTTYY
+305 ADELEAIDFSSTPYY

-332 ILSSYTNSS
+332 VLSSYTSNS

-348 TSVTTSNVGTANTN
+348 TSVTTSNIGTANTN

-389 YTAQDDYGTSYY
+389 YTAQDDYGMSYY

-466 GTTAGAIGSRENN
+466 GTTTGAIGSRENN
-479 LANGTDS
+479 LANGKDS

-551 CPDKEHDLYTAD
+551 CPDKEHDLYTID

-610 CYFSPS
+610 CDFYPS
-616 YSASYVW
+616 DSSSDVW
-623 RVYGTGYFY
+623 FVYGTGNFSI
-632 GTWVSVGGGVRPAI
+632 GWVTGGYGVRPVI
-646 NLKADTLVSGGIG
+646 NLNPNVEISGGIG
-659 TVNNPFTIK
+659 TINDPFIVK
-668 TT
+668 TN

>member
-1 MNESKIKYNFSKS
+1 MSKNK
-14 SKIILIVLLILLVI
+14 KIILIILSVFIVLSLFLGI
-28 SIIIGASYAY
+28 SYAY
-38 YIITVSQTKQNVVT
+38 YIKSHSQENSNIVKTKCLNF
-52 SSCINMS
+52 S
-59 LTNEKNAIKLEK
+59 LTNEKNDINLDE
-71 QFPIL
+71 QYPIP
-76 DSEGKKLTP
+76 DSDGRKLTP
-85 YSFTITNTCDLFLS
+85 YQFTITNTCDQFIS
-99 YKVNLEMLEGTT
+99 YNVNLESLEATT
-111 LNSKYV
+111 MDSSAV
-117 KVMVNNEATQNL
+117 KVMINNEAPVNL
-129 ANVPKNDTTYLSTS
+129 GTLDSTS
-143 VESRTLAQGSLSNGD
+143 VSIDGSKDSKILATGSLGSGD

-163 LRIWM
+163 LRLWM
-168 DEDTPLVDDA
+168 DYGDSPDTSS
-178 MNKSLLSKVIVT
+178 MNKVFESKIVVT
-190 AEPSSYKPTDY
+190 ATVGTYKPSDY
-201 VSTLHDA
+201 VTTLHDA

-216 KTTDNAISKITAKE
+216 KTPDNAISKITSKE

-243 QENHET
+243 QEKHET
-249 TNTNLNIDMP
+249 TNTDLNIDMP
-259 DTSLVGNASLGGQ
+259 DISLVGNTSLGGQ
-272 NLNADSTK
+272 NLTEDSTK
-280 VRLSTGYTFNSEK
+280 VMLGTGYTFDSEK
-293 GQYVMTD
+293 SKYTLVN

-332 ILSSYTNSS
+332 VLSSYTSSS
-341 GTYLYKV
+341 GNYLYKV

-479 LANGTDS
+479 LANGKDS

-527 STTSYT
+527 STTVT
-533 EYGAV
+533 TQYGAFS
-538 NRLAKTNKLPILT
+538 RLTSSIKSPVLT
-551 CPDKEHDLYTAD
+551 CPDKEHDLYTVD
-563 STKGNGALTNPI
+563 SSKGNGALINSI

-590 GYLNTLSYVYTGTWY
+590 DYLNTLSYVYTGAWY

-610 CYFSPS
+610 SYFSHS
-616 YSASYVW
+616 NSTSNVW
-623 RVYGTGYFY
+623 N
-632 GTWVSVGGGVRPAI
+632 VGGAGGFGGNWVASGRGVRPVI
-646 NLKADTLVSGGIG
+646 NLKADVEISGGIG
-659 TVNNPFTIK
+659 TLNDPYVIK
-668 TT
+668 TS

>member
-1 MNESKIKYNFSKS
+1 MKNK
-14 SKIILIVLLILLVI
+14 KIILLIIGMLLVI
-28 SIIIGASYAY
+28 SALVGVSYAY
-38 YIITVSQTKQNVVT
+38 YIKSHNQEESNVVKT
-52 SSCINMS
+52 KCLNFS
-59 LTNEKNAIKLEK
+59 LTNEKNDINLDE
-71 QFPIL
+71 QYPIQ
-76 DSEGKKLTP
+76 DTEGRKLTP
-85 YSFTITNTCDLFLS
+85 YQFTITNTCEQFIS
-99 YKVNLEMLEGTT
+99 YNVNLESLEATT
-111 LNSKYV
+111 MDSSAV
-117 KVMVNNEATQNL
+117 KVMINNEAPVNL
-129 ANVPKNDTTYLSTS
+129 GTLDSTS
-143 VESRTLAQGSLSNGD
+143 VSIDGSKDSKILATGSLGSGD
-158 SVDYT
+158 SVDYA
-163 LRIWM
+163 LRLWM
-168 DEDTPLVDDA
+168 DYGDSPDTSS
-178 MNKSLLSKVIVT
+178 MNKVFESKIVVT
-190 AEPSSYKPTDY
+190 ATIGTYKPIDY

-208 ILVNEYQV
+208 LLINEYAV
-216 KTTDNAISKITAKE
+216 TNVDNALNKISSKA
-230 TPDFNKT
+230 TPDFSKA
-237 APIIVW
+237 APIIEW
-243 QENHET
+243 QEKHDSN
-249 TNTNLNIDMP
+249 NTNLNIDMP
-259 DTSLVGNASLGGQ
+259 DKSLVGNASLGGQ
-272 NLNADSTK
+272 NLTEDSTK
-280 VRLSTGYTFNSEK
+280 VMLGTGYTFDTEE
-293 GQYVMTD
+293 GQYTMTN

-305 ADELASLDFSSTTYY
+305 ADELEAIDFNNSNYY
-320 VEGGGTNISSSN
+320 VVGGGTNIGSDN
-332 ILSSYTNSS
+332 ILSIYTNNSS
-341 GTYLYKV
+341 TYIYKV
-348 TSVTTSNVGTANTN
+348 VSVTTSNIGTANTN

-369 FKTNRYTETE
+369 FKTTRYFETE

-432 YNGTKVNAKGGDT
+432 YNGTKVNAKAGDA

-479 LANGTDS
+479 LANGTNS

-527 STTSYT
+527 STTVT
-533 EYGAV
+533 TQYGAFS
-538 NRLAKTNKLPILT
+538 RLTSSIKSPVLT
-551 CPDKEHDLYTAD
+551 CPDKEHDLYTVD
-563 STKGNGALTNPI
+563 SSKGNGALINSI

-590 GYLNTLSYVYTGTWY
+590 DYLNTLSYVYTGAWY

-610 CYFSPS
+610 SYFSHS
-616 YSASYVW
+616 NSTSNVW
-623 RVYGTGYFY
+623 N
-632 GTWVSVGGGVRPAI
+632 VGGAGGFGGNWVASGRGVRPVI
-646 NLKADTLVSGGIG
+646 NLKANVEISGGIG
-659 TVNNPFTIK
+659 TVNDPFVIK